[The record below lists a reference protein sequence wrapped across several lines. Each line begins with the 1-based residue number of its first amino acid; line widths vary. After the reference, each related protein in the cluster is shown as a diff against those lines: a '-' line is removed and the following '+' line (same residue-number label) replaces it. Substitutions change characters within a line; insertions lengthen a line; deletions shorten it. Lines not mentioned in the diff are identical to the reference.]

1 MPALPSPIGY
11 DSTENVYL
19 GDWSY
24 AVAIVNPTGVATRI
38 SLGAITEGVAR
49 TSRED
54 ATILNT
60 TFPRTVAAIFPIQS
74 AMQFVGQGMEL
85 RPRLAHFAVG
95 DERLDSSSQY
105 VYPGGTCASDA
116 IDVGFEAQRINC
128 AQDIIVF
135 RLWKARCS
143 GVFEIGSGDNAV
155 STPLEINGLS
165 DTAGAFGG
173 SNLHPLGYYFFTSL
187 GT

>member
-1 MPALPSPIGY
+1 MPALPSPVGY
-11 DSTENVYL
+11 DSTDNIYL

-24 AVAIVNPTGVATRI
+24 AVAIVDPTGAATRL

-49 TSRED
+49 SGRED

-60 TFPRTVAAIFPIQS
+60 TFPRTIAAIFTVQS
-74 AMQFVGQGMEL
+74 SMQFVGQGMEL

-116 IDVGFEAQRINC
+116 IDVSFEAQRINC
-128 AQDIIVF
+128 AQDIIVVHC
-135 RLWKARCS
+135 WKARCS
-143 GVFEIGSGDNAV
+143 GVFEVPSGDNAV
-155 STPLEINGLS
+155 STPLEINALS

-173 SNLHPLGYYFFTSL
+173 SQSHPYGYFYFTSL

>member
-11 DSTENVYL
+11 DSTDNIYL

-24 AVAIVNPTGVATRI
+24 VVAIVDPLGAATRL
-38 SLGAITEGVAR
+38 SLGAVTEGVAR
-49 TSRED
+49 SGRED

-60 TFPRTVAAIFPIQS
+60 TFPRTTAAIFTVS
-74 AMQFVGQGMEL
+74 ASMQFVGQGMEL
-85 RPRLAHFAVG
+85 RPRLAHFLVG

-105 VYPGGTCASDA
+105 VYPGGSCASDS

-135 RLWKARCS
+135 HLWKARCS
-143 GVFEIGSGDNAV
+143 GVFEVPSGDNAV
-155 STPLEINGLS
+155 STPLEINALS
-165 DTAGAFGG
+165 DTQGDFGG
-173 SNLHPLGYYFFTSL
+173 SNAHPYGYFYFTSL
-187 GT
+187 GV